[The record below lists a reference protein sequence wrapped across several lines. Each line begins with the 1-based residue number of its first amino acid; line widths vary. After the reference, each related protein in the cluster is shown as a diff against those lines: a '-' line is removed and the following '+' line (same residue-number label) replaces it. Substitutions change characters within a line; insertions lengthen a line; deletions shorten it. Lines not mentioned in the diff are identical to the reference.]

1 MNAPTTKGL
10 RKPALRRAA
19 RDVVRDDGVES
30 FVCESSNVELVEY
43 RRDDE
48 TVRVTFRNG
57 GAYEYA
63 PIDAETWESLCCC
76 DSVGAFVS
84 SHLRGKE
91 RAA

>member
-1 MNAPTTKGL
+1 MNAPAAKGL
-10 RKPALRRAA
+10 RKPALRRVA
-19 RDVVRDDGVES
+19 RDVVRDGDVES
-30 FVCESSNVELVEY
+30 FACASSNVELVEY

-63 PIDAETWESLCCC
+63 PIDSGTWGSLCRC